1 MATEMISQVWPEWQ
15 IETVLGKGSYGTVYK
30 AVRSDSNV
38 QSNAAIKVISIPMD
52 RSELDSLRAEG
63 LTEEGTRTYF
73 QGIVNDF
80 VGEIQLM
87 ESLKGTQNI
96 VSVEDYK
103 VVEHDGEIGWEI
115 YIRMELLTPFNT
127 YLQGKTMTEAEVLK
141 LGIDICSALEICE
154 KRKIV
159 HRDIKPENIF
169 INDFGFF
176 KLGDFGI
183 ARTLENATG
192 GMSQKGTFNYMAPE
206 IAAGRNYDA
215 TVDIYSLGIVLYR
228 LLNGN
233 RLPFIENDEQLLNP
247 NARKLAVDRRMRGD
261 QMAPPCNASNQAAAV
276 IMRACAYSPQ
286 VRFATATEMKK
297 ALQQVELGVYVVEDV
312 DLDKTVS
319 VRRAQVNLDATVGV
333 NSGWNQQP
341 QAAAPNVQGWSQVN
355 APKAAPVQQPVYTP
369 PVQPVQPVQPKPV
382 QPAQPQPVQQPV
394 YTPPVHQTTPPVYTP
409 PVHQTTPPV
418 YTPPVHQTTPPV
430 YTPPVKQPA
439 APNITQKTAKKKW
452 NTLYLAALCLSV
464 AGLGQTETEPSFAI
478 GAGVIAM
485 VLALIGKV
493 QSGKKNMGGAVVGF
507 ISILLGTIAMSV
519 NLGYANATRNYNSYY
534 SYYETVY
541 DEETPIIGVFI
552 GLAVMVIFLL
562 IGRKKKKVG

>member
-1 MATEMISQVWPEWQ
+1 MATEMISRVWPEWQ
-15 IETVLGKGSYGTVYK
+15 VETVLGKGSYGTVYK
-30 AVRSDSNV
+30 AVRSDNNV

-52 RSELDSLRAEG
+52 RSELDSLRSEG

-103 VVEHDGEIGWEI
+103 VVEREGEIGWEI

-127 YLQGKTMTEAEVLK
+127 YLRDKKMTEAEVLK
-141 LGIDICSALEICE
+141 LGIDLCSALEICQ

-192 GMSQKGTFNYMAPE
+192 GLSQKGTFNYMAPE

-233 RLPFIENDEQLLNP
+233 RLPFIDSDDQLLNP
-247 NARKLAVDRRMRGD
+247 NARKMAVDRRMRGD
-261 QMAPPCNASNQAAAV
+261 QMAPPCNASAQAAAV

-297 ALQQVELGVYVVEDV
+297 ALQQVELGVYVMEDV

-333 NSGWNQQP
+333 NPGWNPGQQP
-341 QAAAPNVQGWSQVN
+341 QAAAPNVQGWSQVQS
-355 APKAAPVQQPVYTP
+355 APKAVPVQQSVYTP
-369 PVQPVQPVQPKPV
+369 PVQPVQPVQQPKPV
-382 QPAQPQPVQQPV
+382 QPQPVQQS
-394 YTPPVHQTTPPVYTP
+394 VYTP

-430 YTPPVKQPA
+430 YTPPVKQPV
-439 APNITQKTAKKKW
+439 APNISQQTAKRKW
-452 NTLYLAALCLSV
+452 NPLYFAALFLSIS
-464 AGLGQTETEPSFAI
+464 GLAQTETEPEFAI

-485 VLALIGKV
+485 VLALIAKA
-493 QSGKKNMGGAVVGF
+493 QSGKKNMRGAVVGF
-507 ISILLGTIAMSV
+507 IGVLLGTIAMSI
-519 NLGYANATRNYNSYY
+519 NLGYANATRSYNSYY
-534 SYYETVY
+534 AYYETAY

-552 GLAVMVIFLL
+552 GLAVMVIYLFV
-562 IGRKKKKVG
+562 GRKKKKVG